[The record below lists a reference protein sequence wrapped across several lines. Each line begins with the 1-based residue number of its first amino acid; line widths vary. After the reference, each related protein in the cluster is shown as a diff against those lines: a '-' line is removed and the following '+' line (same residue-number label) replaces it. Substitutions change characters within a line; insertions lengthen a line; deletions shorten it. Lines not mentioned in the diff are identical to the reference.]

1 MRARSEEEREEE
13 AAAKIMVGFLSAGRG
28 LVVR

>member
-1 MRARSEEEREEE
+1 MRARSEEEREE
-13 AAAKIMVGFLSAGRG
+13 AAAKIMVGFLSSGRG